1 MILSKARQKKN
12 DRIFLSKSVVT
23 IRAWKSLE
31 LNSTANSGTTSTI
44 THGPLIIFI
53 LHRISILLRPLYRME
68 LPFLSFLFSLSF
80 FLRANIWGQ
89 PLNITGVKQDGRKR
103 GVSYR
108 TGRFVNGVNF
118 FNPPRGCFLRFNSR
132 PTRILM
138 GAPLSTIFQP
148 FSRLLTDETFAYDR
162 EFTRISSN

>member
-1 MILSKARQKKN
+1 MIGSFYRDRSSPSARENLSSLTPP
-12 DRIFLSKSVVT
+12 RILAQRVQ
-23 IRAWKSLE
+23 
-31 LNSTANSGTTSTI
+31 
-44 THGPLIIFI
+44 
-53 LHRISILLRPLYRME
+53 LRTVPWL
-68 LPFLSFLFSLSF
+68 FLFYIGFLFFFVLCTEWNFLFFLFFSLFLF

-118 FNPPRGCFLRFNSR
+118 FNPPRGCFLRFNSQ